1 MAFKQFQLDDST
13 VVTVYKRRSNR
24 NLKLSIT
31 PNGEVRVSIPLWAP
45 YKAGVEFARSKQSWI
60 QNKRPIGGVLQDG
73 QAIGKAHRLKFVA
86 GQDRITTRIRQ
97 NEVVVGY
104 PDSLSYDSPEV
115 QAAAQKAGIRA
126 LRRQAEALLPQR
138 LEVLASKHGLTFK
151 SVTVKQMKGRWGS
164 CDHQKNIVLN
174 LFLMQMPWDCIDYVL
189 LHELTH
195 TQVLRHGPDFW
206 KVLEGMLPDAKSYRR
221 TMRSY
226 QPILRNEPQL
236 VA

>member
-1 MAFKQFQLDDST
+1 MAFKQFQLDDGTT
-13 VVTVYKRRSNR
+13 VTIYKRSSSR

-31 PNGEVRVSIPLWAP
+31 PTGEVRVSIPRWAP
-45 YKAGVEFARSKQSWI
+45 YKTGVEFARSKHTWI
-60 QNKRPIGGVLQDG
+60 QAKRPTSSLLQNG
-73 QAIGKAHRLKFVA
+73 QTVGKAHRLKFVT
-86 GQDRITTRIRQ
+86 GQSKITTRIKQ

-104 PDSLSYDSPEV
+104 PDSLSQTDPEV

-138 LEVLASKHGLTFK
+138 LEGLAATHGLTFR
-151 SVTVKQMKGRWGS
+151 SVTIKQLKGRWGS
-164 CDHQKNIVLN
+164 CDHEKNIVLN

-206 KVLEGMLPDAKSYRR
+206 RVLENMLPDVKQRR
-221 TMRSY
+221 KT
-226 QPILRNEPQL
+226 LRTFEPVLQ
-236 VA
+236 AG